1 MNGPHRSG
9 YAGRMRFACF
19 KPCLVLLASLVC
31 VVALA
36 QAPRNAP
43 QRVPDTMAQRVLACS
58 ACHGKE
64 GVATNQGYYPRI
76 AGKPAGYLFEQL
88 GNFRAQRRNN
98 AAMAYLLE
106 NMTEAYLLEIA
117 QYFSALDL
125 PYPPPQGAGVDPS
138 LLVRGR
144 QLVLQG
150 DVQRGIP
157 PCTACHGAAMTGR
170 LPATPGLLGL
180 PRDYVVAQIGAWKT
194 GQRKAEEPDC
204 MAQVAKRL
212 SMDDIHAVSHWLS
225 SQPVPGNGH
234 PAPATRQTSGIA
246 CRGDAP

>member
-1 MNGPHRSG
+1 MFWPHRSG
-9 YAGRMRFACF
+9 YAGWMRFACF

-31 VVALA
+31 LVVQA
-36 QAPRNAP
+36 QAPGNAP
-43 QRVPDTMAQRVLACS
+43 LRVPDTMAQRVQACTV
-58 ACHGKE
+58 CHGKE

-76 AGKPAGYLFEQL
+76 AGKPAGYLFQQL

-106 NMTEAYLLEIA
+106 NMSEAYLLEIA

-125 PYPPPQGAGVDPS
+125 PYPPPQGTGADPS
-138 LLVRGR
+138 LLARGR

-150 DVQRGIP
+150 DAQQGVP

-204 MAQVAKRL
+204 MAQVARRL

-225 SQPVPGNGH
+225 AQPVPGNGH